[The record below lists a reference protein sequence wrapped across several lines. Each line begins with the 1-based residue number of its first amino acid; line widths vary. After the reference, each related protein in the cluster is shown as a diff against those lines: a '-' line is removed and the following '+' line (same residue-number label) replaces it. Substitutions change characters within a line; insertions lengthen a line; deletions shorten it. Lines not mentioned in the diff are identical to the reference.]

1 MPNFAMIYQ
10 GWALLE
16 LREGNHMAA
25 RKLISESLTK
35 NKKSGSGW
43 LIAAEIEM
51 DLGNEGLVGLLL
63 RRGIECAP
71 NDAEL
76 YNKLGSVLV
85 GRGDYSN
92 VSFCIQSRRYRSPLV

>member
-1 MPNFAMIYQ
+1 
-10 GWALLE
+10 
-16 LREGNHMAA
+16 MAA
-25 RKLISESLTK
+25 RKLITESLTR
-35 NKKSGSGW
+35 NKSHGSGW

-51 DLGNEGLVGLLL
+51 DCGNDGLVSLLL

-85 GRGDYSN
+85 GKGQLMN
-92 VSFCIQSRRYRSPLV
+92 VSCFITIANCKALLG